1 MEIERISL
9 LGVPVDVC
17 RPADFEE
24 AIIALMEK
32 EGPKQIVFM
41 SIWDLIKA
49 RGKGEF
55 AKAIQQADLIL
66 PTSKSIITGARFLK
80 LTVPTRWN
88 PFDSLVNIMTI
99 LENRYKSVYLLGGHK
114 KTLLAAERNVRMTF
128 KGLQI
133 VGRYVGY
140 HPKSEDEAVTEAV
153 RKSSPSL
160 VIMSDGLKDR
170 FCWFHNRRDRFSTSM
185 FLYYPDAIAI
195 FSERKAHVKK
205 ETFDKG
211 LEFLPELFRNPL
223 KFFMIFPFI
232 HYKFLLL
239 WNRLFK

>member
-1 MEIERISL
+1 MEIERIDL
-9 LGVPVDVC
+9 LGVPVDIC

-24 AIIALMEK
+24 AIVSLMEK
-32 EGPKQIVFM
+32 EGPKQIVFL
-41 SIWDLIKA
+41 SIWDLLKA
-49 RGKGEF
+49 RGKSEF
-55 AKAIQQADLIL
+55 AKAVQQADLIL
-66 PTSKSIITGARFLK
+66 PTSKSIISGARFLK

-88 PFDSLVNIMTI
+88 PFETLVNIMTM

-128 KGLQI
+128 KELQV

-140 HPKSEDEAVTEAV
+140 YPKSEDPAVTEAV

-160 VIMSDGLKDR
+160 VIMSDGLKDK
-170 FCWFHNRRDRFSTSM
+170 FCWFHNRRGTFSTSM
-185 FLYYPDAIAI
+185 FLYYPDAVAI

-211 LEFLPELFRNPL
+211 LEFLPELLRAPL
-223 KFFMIFPFI
+223 KIFLFFPFI
-232 HYKFLLL
+232 HYKMLLL
-239 WNRLFK
+239 WHRLTD

>member
-9 LGVPVDVC
+9 LGVPVDIC

-24 AIIALMEK
+24 TIVALMEK
-32 EGPKQIVFM
+32 EGPKQIVFL
-41 SIWDLIKA
+41 SIWDLLKA
-49 RGKGEF
+49 RGKSEF
-55 AKAIQQADLIL
+55 AQAIQQADLIL
-66 PTSKSIITGARFLK
+66 PTSKSIIRGAKFLK
-80 LTVPTRWN
+80 MTAPTRWN
-88 PFDSLVNIMTI
+88 PFDTLVNIMTI
-99 LENRYKSVYLLGGHK
+99 LENRYKSIYLLGGHK
-114 KTLLAAERNVRMTF
+114 KPLLAAERNVRMTF
-128 KGLQI
+128 KSLQI

-160 VIMSDGLKDR
+160 VIMSDGLRDK
-170 FCWFHNRRDRFSTSM
+170 FCWFHSRRDKFNTSI

-195 FSERKAHVKK
+195 FSERKEHIKK

-211 LEFLPELFRNPL
+211 LEILPEIVKNPL
-223 KFFMIFPFI
+223 KLFLFFPFL
-232 HYKFLLL
+232 HYKFLLV

>member
-1 MEIERISL
+1 MEIERIKL

-17 RPADFEE
+17 RPADFES
-24 AIIALMEK
+24 AIVSLMER
-32 EGPKQIVFM
+32 EGPKQIVFL
-41 SIWDLIKA
+41 SIWDLLKA
-49 RGKGEF
+49 RGKGDF
-55 AKAIQQADLIL
+55 ARAVKQADLVL
-66 PTSKSIITGARFLK
+66 PISRSIISGARFLR

-88 PFDSLVNIMTI
+88 PFETMVNIMTL

-128 KGLQI
+128 RSLQI

-140 HPKSEDEAVTEAV
+140 YPKSEDAAVTEAV

-160 VIMSDGLKDR
+160 VIMSDGLKDK
-170 FCWFHNRRDRFSTSM
+170 FCWFHNRRESFSTSM

-195 FSERKAHVKK
+195 FSERKAHVRK

-211 LEFLPELFRNPL
+211 LEIFPELLRSPL
-223 KFFMIFPFI
+223 KCFLIFPFI
-232 HYKFLLL
+232 SYKLMLV
-239 WNRLFK
+239 WHRLTD